1 MNNDRAVQ
9 FAPFDSLRG
18 YYAMVQS
25 QQKQTCPRRML
36 SEDEAKK
43 INALLLKV
51 KKGDMLRISYYK
63 TDRYETMVG
72 ICRKVDLTL
81 GILTVLNTDIPI
93 SDIANIIIE

>member
-25 QQKQTCPRRML
+25 QERRACPRRVL
-36 SEDEAKK
+36 SEDEEKK

-51 KKGDMLRISYYK
+51 KKGDMLRVSYYK
-63 TDRYETMVG
+63 TDRYETCVG
-72 ICRKVDLTL
+72 ICRRIDLTNR
-81 GILTVLNTDIPI
+81 ILTVKSTDIFI
-93 SDIANIIIE
+93 KDIESLTIE